1 MRASSQSL
9 LVIAALAFVGP
20 LSLVLALGPL
30 TPPAGPVASTPGP
43 EPRTAINATN
53 TPGDGDSLFKITQ
66 PGSYYL
72 TGNITGVAGKH
83 GIEIAQWGVT
93 LDLNGFEINGAAAG
107 TLDGITI
114 SAGGPRSITVMN
126 GSVREWDGN
135 GVNVSLAVGCRVE
148 GLIAANNTGD
158 GITTGSYG
166 VVERCVAYN
175 NDGKGI
181 IVGTSSSV
189 THCTSVSSGSNG
201 ISLGSDSSASDC
213 VSTGSG
219 ANGMTTGSNC
229 VVTRC
234 AITRSATDGI
244 RATDGTAVIDC
255 AIRDSG
261 LDGID
266 CSDKC
271 VIRGNVCVGNGT
283 TTGASGGAGI
293 HATGSG
299 NRIEGNQC
307 SDADRGIDVD
317 GTGNIIIRNT
327 CAGNPQAFV
336 ISADNFYGPIID
348 RRVPAPVAGT
358 AAVLG
363 FSATSTLGTSD
374 SNANFAQ

>member
-1 MRASSQSL
+1 MRNHATL
-9 LVIAALAFVGP
+9 LGLLALPLLALA
-20 LSLVLALGPL
+20 GPL
-30 TPPAGPVASTPGP
+30 TPPPGPVAPTAKPLAEV
-43 EPRTAINATN
+43 EPRIAINATN
-53 TPGDGDSLFKITQ
+53 TPGDADSLFKITQ

-93 LDLNGFEINGAAAG
+93 LDLNGFELDGFVAG

-114 SAGGPRSITVMN
+114 SVGGPRSITVMN

-135 GVNVSLAVGCRVE
+135 GVDLSLAVGCRVE

-189 THCTSVSSGSNG
+189 THCTAVSSGSNG

-244 RATDGTAVIDC
+244 RATNGTMVIDC
-255 AIRDSG
+255 VIRDSG

-283 TTGASGGAGI
+283 TTSASGGAGI
-293 HATGSG
+293 RATGSG

-317 GTGNIIIRNT
+317 VAGNFIIRNT
-327 CAGNPQAFV
+327 CRGNTINWTIA
-336 ISADNFYGPIID
+336 ADNVVGAIIN
-348 RRVPAPVAGT
+348 RQAPGS
-358 AAVLG
+358 AAISG
-363 FSATSTLGTSD
+363 DSAPDSTGS
-374 SNANFAQ
+374 SNPNANFTY